1 MARHAEWIGPTR
13 RNAQLNAR
21 ATMLGLVARPT
32 KEAPIASAIVPSIA
46 KLLRARGHDVASL
59 ALRFGLPEDVLS
71 RESVLCA
78 EGVPNELLEILEDDA
93 PAIALCDAL
102 GGSLHTLADV
112 AFRCSATVAEALALE
127 ARTTPL
133 VHEGLLASFEGSRFV
148 VKTPRRPRGVGRHV
162 HEFALALAIHRL
174 RRATEE
180 RIMPRAVW
188 FAHARPRDLVALVEF
203 YGASIEFGRDDSGF
217 ELAEPLPTMKHSD
230 AQTAEAMAKMLADRI
245 EPRSTFAARV
255 TALVAEALP
264 KELDATAIADALHM
278 SPRTLQRRL
287 EGEGTALTDLVA
299 RARRD
304 LAERLLSDASL
315 PLAEIAARC
324 GFSELA
330 TFSRAFKRWTGKP
343 PGQWRRS

>member
-1 MARHAEWIGPTR
+1 
-13 RNAQLNAR
+13 
-21 ATMLGLVARPT
+21 MLRCVARPI

-59 ALRFGLPEDVLS
+59 ALRFALPEDVES

-78 EGVPNELLEILEDDA
+78 EGVPNELLEIVEQDTPGA
-93 PAIALCDAL
+93 AIALCNAL
-102 GGSLHTLADV
+102 TGSVHTIADV
-112 AFRCSATVAEALALE
+112 AFRSTATAREALALQ

-133 VHEGLLASFEGSRFV
+133 VHEGLDVMFEGARFIV
-148 VKTPRRPRGVGRHV
+148 RTPRRPRGVGRHV
-162 HEFALALAIHRL
+162 HELALALAIHRL

-180 RIMPRAVW
+180 RIVPRAVW
-188 FAHARPRDLVALVEF
+188 FAHARPRDVASLGEF
-203 YGASIEFGRDDSGF
+203 FGDAIEYGRDDSGF
-217 ELAEPLPTMKHSD
+217 ELAAPLPAMKHAD
-230 AQTAEAMAKMLADRI
+230 GQTAEVMTQMLADRI
-245 EPRSTFAARV
+245 APRSTFAARV
-255 TALVAEALP
+255 TALVAESLP
-264 KELDATAIADALHM
+264 NELDAAAIADALHM

-287 EGEGTALTDLVA
+287 EGEGTALTDVVA
-299 RARRD
+299 RARRE
-304 LAERLLSDASL
+304 LAERLLSDATL